1 MALYAI
7 GDLHL
12 SLGGDK
18 PMDVFGGRWQG
29 YVEKL
34 EKGFADL
41 CAEDVTVLC
50 GDLSWGMSMEA
61 AREDFLFIS
70 RLPGRKV
77 VIKGNHDYW
86 WSTRS
91 KVHAFFSAHGLN
103 TLEILHNNC
112 VTADGIAVC
121 GSRGWLFETGEA
133 FDDKII
139 NRECIRLEL
148 SIAEA
153 EKTGLEPVVFLHYP
167 PVYGESVSPQI
178 LEVLKKHGVR
188 RCYYGHIHAEGCR
201 WAIDGSYEGIRFRL
215 VSGDYLKFDPVL
227 VETGREG

>member
-1 MALYAI
+1 
-7 GDLHL
+7 
-12 SLGGDK
+12 
-18 PMDVFGGRWQG
+18 MDVFPGWEN
-29 YVEKL
+29 YVARIERAWRAKVV
-34 EKGFADL
+34 EGD
-41 CAEDVTVLC
+41 TVVLP
-50 GDLSWGMSMEA
+50 GDTSWGMSLEGALADFQFLEA
-61 AREDFLFIS
+61 
-70 RLPGRKV
+70 LPGRK
-77 VIKGNHDYW
+77 ILLKGNHDYW

-153 EKTGLEPVVFLHYP
+153 EKTGWSRSFFCTTRP
-167 PVYGESVSPQI
+167 STARAS
-178 LEVLKKHGVR
+178 R
-188 RCYYGHIHAEGCR
+188 RRSSMCSKSTASAAATTVTSTPRGAAGR
-201 WAIDGSYEGIRFRL
+201 S
-215 VSGDYLKFDPVL
+215 
-227 VETGREG
+227 TGATRASAFGW